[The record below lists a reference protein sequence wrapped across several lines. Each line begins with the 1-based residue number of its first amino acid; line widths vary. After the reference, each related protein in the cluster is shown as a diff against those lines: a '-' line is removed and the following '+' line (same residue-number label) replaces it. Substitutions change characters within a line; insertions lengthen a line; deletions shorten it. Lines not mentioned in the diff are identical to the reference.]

1 MREKRV
7 IIFMPSIEG
16 GGVEKNLFIITNFLT
31 KKYSNLSLI
40 TVSKKF
46 SSKFNNSIKLI
57 CPRLNIWDQ
66 MNRRV
71 KYIISIFLL
80 IKEILNNRNSIV
92 FSFQANIYCI
102 IICKIFFIKIIT
114 RSNSAPAGWS
124 NNIFKKMIF
133 RYFLKLSNKIIVNS
147 YEFKKNLKNYYNLES
162 TVILNPLK
170 KSKTKKKIL
179 FFKNFNQLK
188 IISIGRLT
196 HQKDHI
202 TLLKSLKLLKY
213 NFKVNFRLYL
223 IGKGY
228 NYNLLTNFIKNHGLK
243 KNIKLA
249 GYKKN
254 AFEYIKSSDL
264 LVLSSRYEGLP
275 NVLIEAQASGIPVI
289 SSNCPSGPREILMN
303 GKLGELF
310 KVGDYKG
317 LCNKIF
323 KLFENKKILKKK
335 SILEKK
341 YLYRYDHNTNLK
353 KYTKILK
360 DNID

>member
-1 MREKRV
+1 MKNIV
-7 IIFMPSIEG
+7 IFIPSIES
-16 GGVEKNLFIITNFLT
+16 GGVEKNLFYIINHIQYKFERVFLVSADKFKD
-31 KKYSNLSLI
+31 KKLGKNIKLLSPSSRYYSNKSRIIKSL
-40 TVSKKF
+40 VCF
-46 SSKFNNSIKLI
+46 
-57 CPRLNIWDQ
+57 
-66 MNRRV
+66 
-71 KYIISIFLL
+71 YIIIKNFWN
-80 IKEILNNRNSIV
+80 KEILIFSLQSNFFSTIASKLINSK
-92 FSFQANIYCI
+92 I
-102 IICKIFFIKIIT
+102 ILRLNTSPEKYSTNFIKKF
-114 RSNSAPAGWS
+114 
-124 NNIFKKMIF
+124 IFKIL
-133 RYFLKLSNKIIVNS
+133 YSLADKIIVNS
-147 YEFKKNLKNYYNLES
+147 YEFKNNFKNYYNLDS
-162 TVILNPLK
+162 TVILNPLNI
-170 KSKTKKKIL
+170 SKAKKKIS

-202 TLLKSLKLLKY
+202 TLLRSLKLLKY
-213 NFKVNFRLYL
+213 KFKVNFRLYL

-228 NYNLLTNFIKNHGLK
+228 NFNLLSNFIKNYGLQ

-264 LVLSSRYEGLP
+264 LVLTSRYEGLP

-289 SSNCPSGPREILMN
+289 SSKCPSGPREILMN

-317 LCNKIF
+317 LSKKIF
-323 KLFENKKILKKK
+323 NFSENKKILRKK
-335 SILEKK
+335 SILAKK
-341 YLYRYDHNTNLK
+341 YLYRYDYNTNLN

>member
-1 MREKRV
+1 MKNIV
-7 IIFMPSIEG
+7 IFIPSIES
-16 GGVEKNLFIITNFLT
+16 GGVEKNLFYIINHIQYKFKKVFLVSAHKFKNKNLSKNIKLLSPNSKNYSNKSRIIKSLICFYIIIKKFWNKDILILSLQSNFFSIIASKIINSKIILRLNT
-31 KKYSNLSLI
+31 SPEKYSANFI
-40 TVSKKF
+40 KKF
-46 SSKFNNSIKLI
+46 
-57 CPRLNIWDQ
+57 
-66 MNRRV
+66 
-71 KYIISIFLL
+71 
-80 IKEILNNRNSIV
+80 
-92 FSFQANIYCI
+92 
-102 IICKIFFIKIIT
+102 
-114 RSNSAPAGWS
+114 
-124 NNIFKKMIF
+124 IFKILYSF
-133 RYFLKLSNKIIVNS
+133 ADKIIVNS
-147 YEFKKNLKNYYNLES
+147 YEFKNNFKNFYNLDS

-170 KSKTKKKIL
+170 ISKTKKNIS
-179 FFKNFNQLK
+179 FFKNFNRLK

-213 NFKVNFRLYL
+213 KFKVNFRLYL

-228 NYNLLTNFIKNHGLK
+228 NLDLLKNFIKNYGLK

-275 NVLIEAQASGIPVI
+275 NVLIEAQASGIPII

-323 KLFENKKILKKK
+323 KFYENKKRLKKK
-335 SILEKK
+335 SILAKK
-341 YLYRYDHNTNLK
+341 YLYRYDYYTNLK